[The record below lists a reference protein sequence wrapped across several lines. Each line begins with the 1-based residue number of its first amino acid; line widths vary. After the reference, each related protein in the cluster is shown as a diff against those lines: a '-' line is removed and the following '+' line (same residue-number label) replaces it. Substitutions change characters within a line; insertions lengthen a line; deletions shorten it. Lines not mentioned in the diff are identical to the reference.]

1 MVQGLAVELKNQE
14 HSLHE
19 AHQAIGRGSAARQV
33 LAASVEKLQQLH
45 VYHNNEFLRVD
56 RITTDHNR
64 QIHNAL
70 ASVAELQRKVEVLE
84 HQHEEW
90 ACHIELVRQAQKAQ
104 ADRVLD
110 ALATL
115 AADASTVANLVKRL
129 DILEEECLPRP
140 SECDL

>member
-1 MVQGLAVELKNQE
+1 MVPPTE
-14 HSLHE
+14 
-19 AHQAIGRGSAARQV
+19 
-33 LAASVEKLQQLH
+33 
-45 VYHNNEFLRVD
+45 
-56 RITTDHNR
+56 TTLD
-64 QIHNAL
+64 
-70 ASVAELQRKVEVLE
+70 VAELQRKVEVLE

-129 DILEEECLPRP
+129 DILEEEILPRP

>member
-1 MVQGLAVELKNQE
+1 MNFDCPPGCGGCSCHISPPCSHCTEHGISEEDGGAPELCLDELGDPVKPVG
-14 HSLHE
+14 
-19 AHQAIGRGSAARQV
+19 AHPPLV
-33 LAASVEKLQQLH
+33 PPTE
-45 VYHNNEFLRVD
+45 
-56 RITTDHNR
+56 TTLD
-64 QIHNAL
+64 
-70 ASVAELQRKVEVLE
+70 VAELQRKVEVLE

-104 ADRVLD
+104 ADRVFD

-129 DILEEECLPRP
+129 DILEEEILPRP